1 MKTTIL
7 IGAIALMSGSILAA
21 DSGPKQDVISAAKK
35 LGDKANYSWKTT
47 VTVPEGARFR
57 PGPVEGKTEKD
68 GFTVLSMTIGDNT
81 RQAVL
86 KGDKGAVTDQDG
98 AWQSL
103 ADLENSEGRGRFLAL
118 MVRGFKVP
126 AAQAA
131 EIASG
136 AKELKQAGDVCAGE
150 LTEDAAKTLLR
161 FRRGGDGPTVNNA
174 KGSVKFW
181 VKDGVLAKYEFKV
194 QGSITFNNNDVDVD
208 RTTVVEIKDVGATK
222 VEVPAE
228 AKSKL
233 S

>member
-7 IGAIALMSGSILAA
+7 LGAIALLSGSILAA
-21 DSGPKQDVISAAKK
+21 DSGPKQDVIGAAKN

-47 VTVPEGARFR
+47 VTVPEGTQFR
-57 PGPVEGKTEKD
+57 PGPIEGKTEKD
-68 GFTVLSMTIGDNT
+68 GFTILNITVRDNT

-86 KGDKGAVTDQDG
+86 KGNKGAVTDQDG

-103 ADLENSEGRGRFLAL
+103 ADQENSEGRGRFLAM
-118 MVRGFKVP
+118 MVRNFKAP
-126 AAQAA
+126 AAQAV
-131 EIASG
+131 ELASG
-136 AKELKQAGDVCAGE
+136 AKELNKEGDVYAGQ

-181 VKDGVLAKYEFKV
+181 VKDGLLSKYEFKV